1 MTIDKLQS
9 VLNANPFRPFT
20 IHLADGSEIHVP
32 HRDFL
37 SHSPVG
43 RTVIVYHQD
52 DSFSILDLL
61 LITELRVGNGRT
73 PPKPK
78 PKRPSSRASRNE

>member
-1 MTIDKLQS
+1 MTIDKLQA

-20 IHLADGSEIHVP
+20 IHLADGSRHHVP

-37 SHSPVG
+37 SHSPAG
-43 RTVIVYHQD
+43 RTVIIYHED

-61 LITELRVGNGRT
+61 LITELEVANGKAGR
-73 PPKPK
+73 KGK
-78 PKRPSSRASRNE
+78 HKQR

>member
-9 VLNANPFRPFT
+9 VLSASPFRPFM
-20 IHLADGSEIHVP
+20 IHLADGTRYHIP

-37 SHSPVG
+37 SHSPAG
-43 RTVIVYHQD
+43 RTVIVYHED

-61 LITELRVGNGRT
+61 LITELKVANGKSE
-73 PPKPK
+73 PEG
-78 PKRPSSRASRNE
+78 KRKKSR